1 MVLAQHTSCPG
12 LQSLFP
18 LQTFPLDLSHFM
30 LLVQTLPPLF
40 FRQVETSLLA
50 VRFLLG
56 NVVAPTPL
64 SSSGFFYRPSKQ
76 WPCLGVHG
84 KLYVPFPNACDLDVS
99 NGNFFFISLLFRS
112 YSIQFV
118 FKLSLGEYRCSFEC
132 FFFLYICT
140 DHHQL
145 LENFINF
152 GLFQLTKKLRNRQ
165 KCGI

>member
-1 MVLAQHTSCPG
+1 
-12 LQSLFP
+12 
-18 LQTFPLDLSHFM
+18 M

-64 SSSGFFYRPSKQ
+64 SSSGFFYRPSKH

-132 FFFLYICT
+132 FFFIYLHWPSSIVRKFYQFWLILADKKAKKSPEMRNLT
-140 DHHQL
+140 IKLD
-145 LENFINF
+145 NFAHTFKKSKNF
-152 GLFQLTKKLRNRQ
+152 RH
-165 KCGI
+165 